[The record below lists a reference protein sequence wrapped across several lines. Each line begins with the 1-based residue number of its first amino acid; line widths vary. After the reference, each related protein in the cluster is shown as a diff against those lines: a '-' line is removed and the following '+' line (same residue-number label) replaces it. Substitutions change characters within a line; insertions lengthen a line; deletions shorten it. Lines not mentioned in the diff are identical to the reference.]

1 MIKEFKEFVAKGNVV
16 DLAVAV
22 ILGAAFGLI
31 VKSFTDDI
39 LGGILGAIGG
49 KPDFSSLTLTVGN
62 GTIKYGSFL
71 TTLLNFLIVA
81 LALFVVVK
89 AINRMQQLRKS
100 REEEEEQKETE
111 LELLAQIRDALV
123 LQTAGTLDPKLEP

>member
-39 LGGILGAIGG
+39 LGGILAAVGG
-49 KPDFSSLTLTVGN
+49 KPTFNDLVIHVGE
-62 GTIKYGSFL
+62 GTIRYGSFL
-71 TTLLNFLIVA
+71 TTVINFLIVA

-100 REEEEEQKETE
+100 QEEEEAQKETE

>member
-1 MIKEFKEFVAKGNVV
+1 MIKEFKEFIAKGNVV

-39 LGGILGAIGG
+39 LGGILAALGG
-49 KPDFSSLTLTVGN
+49 KPNFSDLTFAVGN
-62 GTIKYGSFL
+62 GVVRYGSFL
-71 TTLLNFLIVA
+71 TAVINFLIVA

-89 AINRMQQLRKS
+89 AINRMQKLRKS
-100 REEEEEQKETE
+100 QEEQEARAETE
-111 LELLAQIRDALV
+111 VELLAQIRDALV
-123 LQTAGTLDPKLEP
+123 LQTTGTVNPRLDP